1 MIIIESI
8 LTYSKFFEMK
18 YNIVVLCKRPNN
30 SGNKGLKTV
39 AIIGG
44 ITAGA
49 ILGPLAVVG
58 AVGALGFGAVGVTA
72 GSIAAGIQ
80 SAVYGG
86 SVASGSIFAICQSIG
101 AAGLGIAGTAS
112 SAAAGA
118 TVGGI
123 FTGITT
129 KIIGSNSNEVKIS
142 VSGLSKVSPN
152 NLVGYINALI
162 LDSNKTII
170 IQLMDKSP
178 FEVNSYSAILKTIDT
193 FVDADTLDADKTAF
207 KSVDVVFLFDETTD
221 INDNYNIF
229 KDFGKDLEQ
238 YAKKTVKVII
248 AGSKKYCEEN
258 CKTCRDFAPSI
269 PKENF
274 LTVILNS

>member
-1 MIIIESI
+1 
-8 LTYSKFFEMK
+8 MK
-18 YNIVVLCKRPNN
+18 YTVVLCKRRNN
-30 SGNKGLKTV
+30 SANQKLKTA

-44 ITAGA
+44 ITTGA

-58 AVGALGFGAVGVTA
+58 VVGALGFGAIGVTA

-123 FTGITT
+123 FTSLTT
-129 KIIGSNSNEVKIS
+129 KIIGSNSNKLKIS
-142 VSGLSKVSPN
+142 VSGLSKVSPD
-152 NLVGYINALI
+152 NLVAYINALI
-162 LDSNKTII
+162 SDSNKAINIII

-178 FEVNSYSAILKTIDT
+178 FEVNNYSAILKTIDT

-207 KSVDVVFLFDETTD
+207 KSTDVVFLFDETTD
-221 INDNYNIF
+221 RNDNYNIF

-258 CKTCRDFAPSI
+258 CKTCCDFAPSI

-274 LTVILNS
+274 LTTILDS